1 MRTGFRAAMSLCH
14 AVLVALWGAEWWRQ
28 TACVGGAEAPAS
40 EELHPGCLW
49 IWKIRS
55 EP

>member
-14 AVLVALWGAEWWRQ
+14 AGLVVLWGTEFGLCLGRK
-28 TACVGGAEAPAS
+28 GPAS

-49 IWKIRS
+49 IWMTRS